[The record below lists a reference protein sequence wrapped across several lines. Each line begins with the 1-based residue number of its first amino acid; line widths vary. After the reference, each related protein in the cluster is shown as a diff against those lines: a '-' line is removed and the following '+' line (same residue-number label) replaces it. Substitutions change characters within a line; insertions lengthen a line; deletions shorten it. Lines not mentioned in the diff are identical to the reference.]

1 LAVWFEA
8 GQDAETALYL
18 GKHLGALGVG
28 EDQVPGG
35 VADQRPAELPADQV
49 PEPPVPVPGVVEQH
63 LRTPGP
69 GEHAPHDYRLGDSI
83 VTATSVRWPPPMPG
97 SRSTRPGPLDH
108 LVDCV
113 DVCNDQGKVALGTRV
128 WEAFTD
134 LRPRWASVR
143 RC

>member
-49 PEPPVPVPGVVEQH
+49 PEPEADTTAAVPA
-63 LRTPGP
+63 LAPGP
-69 GEHAPHDYRLGDSI
+69 SPEPPVAD
-83 VTATSVRWPPPMPG
+83 VTPSPETEPEPDAASGSESDERPPPAA
-97 SRSTRPGPLDH
+97 SS
-108 LVDCV
+108 
-113 DVCNDQGKVALGTRV
+113 GTSPH
-128 WEAFTD
+128 TT
-134 LRPRWASVR
+134 
-143 RC
+143 